1 MDIPDPARVGSAC
14 CLVLRVAGTVLGM
27 AASAAAAQD
36 NIAGSAGTQTVC
48 ATISADE
55 IRLSPGNFS
64 VLPIGQ
70 KVGVT
75 DARVSIS
82 VTTISTCAWG
92 RMLWLTHREERHNKY
107 RLRAR
112 FTACASP
119 QCCIIRRWK
128 QLRPGAASE
137 PAPAD
142 PVPIWPLPARC
153 RDQAR
158 HRQPRPAPRQGK
170 TEQASG
176 SSARVRADGGVC
188 ASRYE

>member
-82 VTTISTCAWG
+82 GDDHFYLCLGPHAVADASGRASQQIPPESAFHGLRVPSVLYHQAMEAVEAWG
-92 RMLWLTHREERHNKY
+92 RL
-107 RLRAR
+107 
-112 FTACASP
+112 
-119 QCCIIRRWK
+119 
-128 QLRPGAASE
+128 
-137 PAPAD
+137 
-142 PVPIWPLPARC
+142 
-153 RDQAR
+153 
-158 HRQPRPAPRQGK
+158 
-170 TEQASG
+170 
-176 SSARVRADGGVC
+176 
-188 ASRYE
+188 